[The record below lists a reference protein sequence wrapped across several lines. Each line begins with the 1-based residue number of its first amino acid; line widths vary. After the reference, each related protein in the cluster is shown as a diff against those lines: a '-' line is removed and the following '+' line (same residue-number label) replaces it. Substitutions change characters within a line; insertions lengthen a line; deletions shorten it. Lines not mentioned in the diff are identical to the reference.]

1 MAISSD
7 IRTPHSA
14 ARQRYPLAPRRAIT
28 LGLGS
33 LALFFVFFASVLLNA
48 NSPWFVALDK
58 LWHDMMLAPRNEAFT
73 AFNEVVD
80 HTTGGPI
87 GSIFTMLIPLVA
99 LLIMR
104 RWWAALYFAVASI
117 LASTLAQLVKHLVR
131 RERPEDP
138 LVTVDFGSFPSGHL
152 TGFTVFVVVL
162 CLLINRR
169 WAWITAL
176 VLVVVTVLNRTYLS
190 AHWLSDTL
198 AGISLGAAVALLL
211 WPLFARAIA
220 RQPRPRARANRVAQ
234 SQ

>member
-7 IRTPHSA
+7 TRTPDSA
-14 ARQRYPLAPRRAIT
+14 QLRRRPFAPRRALT

-33 LALFFVFFASVLLNA
+33 LALFLVFFGSVMVSA
-48 NSPWFVALDK
+48 NTPWFEALDR
-58 LWHDMMLAPRNEAFT
+58 LWHDMMLAPRSEGFT

-80 HTTGGPI
+80 HTTGGPT
-87 GSIFTMLIPLVA
+87 GSIFTILIPLVA
-99 LLIMR
+99 LLVMR
-104 RWWAALYFAVASI
+104 RWWAALYFGVASI

-131 RERPEDP
+131 RDRPEDP

-152 TGFTVFVVVL
+152 TGFTVFVVVI

-176 VLVVVTVLNRTYLS
+176 ILIVVTVLNRTYLS

-211 WPLFARAIA
+211 WPLFAKAIA
-220 RQPRPRARANRVAQ
+220 RQPKPRKAAIAVSDAQ
-234 SQ
+234 